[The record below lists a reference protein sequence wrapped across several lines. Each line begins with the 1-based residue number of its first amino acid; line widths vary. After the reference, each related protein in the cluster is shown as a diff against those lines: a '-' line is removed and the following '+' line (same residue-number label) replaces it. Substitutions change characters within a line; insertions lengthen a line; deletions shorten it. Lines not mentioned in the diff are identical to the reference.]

1 MGKRSRER
9 SLEFDGASRG
19 LTSGFTKLALD
30 VRIEPW
36 RWVVPSVRRG
46 SSQRTLHPQPDRHHA
61 QVGLHTL
68 AMGRAGCLED
78 LVHRRLFISD
88 QAHLSHVQVGQRPS
102 VLEGGAGLSA
112 ATGAA

>member
-1 MGKRSRER
+1 MGR
-9 SLEFDGASRG
+9 
-19 LTSGFTKLALD
+19 
-30 VRIEPW
+30 
-36 RWVVPSVRRG
+36 SVRATWLIAANPPP
-46 SSQRTLHPQPDRHHA
+46 STLNPQPDRHHA

-88 QAHLSHVQVGQRPS
+88 QAHPSHVQVGQRPS